1 MFRDRYSYGKPE
13 VTIYGLK
20 IDESWFVCNPSE
32 RFAPSYGHVTE
43 KRLFQVCLED
53 YLQACEG
60 ECQLPQ
66 AKYDPWTFWKSD
78 SEEEL
83 REGKGEMIVTL
94 HSDDKDALW
103 ELKQW
108 VSGPCTILRIRVDY

>member
-1 MFRDRYSYGKPE
+1 MTF
-13 VTIYGLK
+13 YGLK
-20 IDESWFVCNPSE
+20 IGESWFVCNPSE
-32 RFAPSYGHVTE
+32 RFAPSYGRVTE

-60 ECQLPQ
+60 ECSLPTT
-66 AKYDPWTFWKSD
+66 DDELWTFWKSD

-83 REGKGEMIVTL
+83 REGKGDLVVAL

-103 ELKQW
+103 ELEQW
-108 VSGPCTILRIRVDY
+108 VSGPCTRLRIQVDY